1 MRRFRKRSHCLASPV
16 LEVAGAIFSAALVLV
31 LLVVFALLVVDHLVV
46 LANSNTPSPR
56 NLPSLPNSMEPSCPT
71 KPATFMRTKLA
82 HSRSQDTSSN
92 EQMLSFCSTELLKL
106 AERINQQLW
115 AKMKT
120 NCSMSLRSKL
130 LLLKIDFIEEGL
142 F

>member
-1 MRRFRKRSHCLASPV
+1 MRRFTKRIASPV

-31 LLVVFALLVVDHLVV
+31 VVGVFALLVVDHLMVV

-82 HSRSQDTSSN
+82 HSRSQDTSSS

-130 LLLKIDFIEEGL
+130 LLLKIDLIEEGL